1 MKRFSQLI
9 ILIVVFTGISSG
21 IFLLYKNSTNKI
33 DLIDP
38 TISTE
43 NVTNPKNDIPFITY
57 SNPFQTYSISY
68 PQDWQQNE
76 QKYFSDDN
84 TDLLSSELTLTK
96 KPQSPNE
103 AQIKIQDYNQ
113 TCSDNQ
119 LVGYGERT
127 TSEVII
133 NNQEAL
139 KIESSDNPQFKSENS
154 FLTVFLIKK
163 TNTCI
168 EISIW
173 QNNNKAYS
181 AEIDKILNTFN

>member
-1 MKRFSQLI
+1 MKRFRQLI
-9 ILIVVFTGISSG
+9 ILTIVLAGISIG
-21 IFLLYKNSTNKI
+21 IFLIYKNVTNKT
-33 DLIDP
+33 DLINP

-43 NVTNPKNDIPFITY
+43 NIDQPKNDIPFITY

-68 PQDWQQNE
+68 PQNWQQNE

-96 KPQSPNE
+96 KLESPSD

-127 TSEVII
+127 TSEVTI

-154 FLTVFLIKK
+154 FLTVYLIKK
-163 TNTCI
+163 AKTCI

-173 QNNNKAYS
+173 QNNDKTNS
-181 AEIDKILNTFN
+181 LEIDKILNTFN